1 MKKVILI
8 VIPAVILAV
17 VIAVIA
23 TLGAF
28 GYFAYSSLDYT
39 VSAPALA
46 EDGSL
51 VVMSANIRR
60 KEKWWSTNKMDTG
73 NCRWYKRAEYFLKNI
88 EAVKP
93 DIFGSQEVQPGQYEF
108 LTKHLDGY
116 KSVVTYRDDRGWR
129 SESCPIFYS
138 EARFELVESGTY
150 WLSETPDVM
159 SVDWG
164 SGENRI
170 VTYVNLKDKA
180 NNDMIIAVYNL
191 HPDWG
196 HPEARIKQLGV
207 AAEKAKAS
215 TADKVIVL
223 GDFNSDRN
231 RTDGAAGL
239 ALFEE
244 FLQDSTTFP
253 GMTNYGVTYNGYD
266 KDDEDGMMGLDYIFL
281 PADTDVKA
289 VGKVDTVYNGIYP
302 SDHFPI
308 WAKVKF

>member
-60 KEKWWSTNKMDTG
+60 KEKWWSTSKMDTG
-73 NCRWYKRAEYFLKNI
+73 NCRWSKRAEYFLKNI

-108 LTKHLDGY
+108 LTKHLEGY

>member
-60 KEKWWSTNKMDTG
+60 KEKWWSTSKMDTG

-108 LTKHLDGY
+108 LTKHLEGY